1 MEKDDIRINR
11 GIIHI
16 LDSTM
21 AAPVLSDMPFDTGS
35 DFCDFLKGHIYKL
48 ISGDDLKTCHFNE
61 GESQVYQALLDYSE
75 ENFVPI
81 SKMLAGIL
89 FDIMNENIDIPQADF
104 LVIEYRVEGRNYLA
118 LLKMNYKISYTH
130 RTKSEEIGK
139 YSEKEEMGDGSKAS
153 KGISVK
159 GQLKELR
166 NAKPENR
173 VEKMLP
179 EAAVKNQKGKG
190 CKKDPE
196 R

>member
-89 FDIMNENIDIPQADF
+89 FDIMNDNID
-104 LVIEYRVEGRNYLA
+104 RG
-118 LLKMNYKISYTH
+118 
-130 RTKSEEIGK
+130 
-139 YSEKEEMGDGSKAS
+139 
-153 KGISVK
+153 
-159 GQLKELR
+159 
-166 NAKPENR
+166 
-173 VEKMLP
+173 
-179 EAAVKNQKGKG
+179 
-190 CKKDPE
+190 
-196 R
+196 